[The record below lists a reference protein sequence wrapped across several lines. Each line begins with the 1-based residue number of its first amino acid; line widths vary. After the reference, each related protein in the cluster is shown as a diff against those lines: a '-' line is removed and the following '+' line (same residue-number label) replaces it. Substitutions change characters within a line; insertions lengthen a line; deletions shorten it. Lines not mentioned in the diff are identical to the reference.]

1 MEEKNKKLWFR
12 AKSFGWGWVPI
23 SWEEGTGI
31 FKKTIRPEKEYREK
45 SNQEQRKDNN

>member
-1 MEEKNKKLWFR
+1 MTEAKQKLWFR

-23 SWEEGTGI
+23 SWQEGR
-31 FKKTIRPEKEYREK
+31 KEK